1 MIKYSKY
8 VNINSANPLHLISSK
23 VNVYFEETNKNK
35 HLTLLATNESK
46 EKKIKNMKN
55 FGVKSWRFYSISN

>member
-8 VNINSANPLHLISSK
+8 VNINSVNPLYLISSK

-46 EKKIKNMKN
+46 EKK
-55 FGVKSWRFYSISN
+55 